1 VKTVEKLMIE
11 NALRVLRTLDR
22 EGIIHYRSK
31 RASDRKK
38 IAVQVSLLEALRE

>member
-11 NALRVLRTLDR
+11 NALRVLRILDR
-22 EGIIHYRSK
+22 EGIIYYQSK
-31 RASDRKK
+31 RTSDRKK